1 MPNQFE
7 FLKELPSSSSSTQST
22 DGDQNSL
29 RHMDDFKLP
38 ALASASE
45 QCSLPSTV
53 VHASLVITEADSETK
68 DSDDD
73 DDNDD
78 DDDDDAV
85 DEDQEH
91 HHDTSP
97 VEKNNLLR
105 GRPSACVFVASLCS
119 NMSDDDLC
127 ISVTDHFKKW
137 GDLSTV
143 KVLRDTSNRPYAFV
157 QYNSEAECQ
166 LAIARG
172 HNSLLNGRKLRCEQA
187 KVNRTLFLSSP
198 VLLSEVELKNNL
210 EDFGEFDNIKSSNVN
225 GTANLNRSYNEPSNF
240 WFIKFTYRDDAIRAF
255 ASLTERNFFQV
266 EWAKNIDDNA
276 IRLPIK
282 KVTGSY
288 GFDKFSIFIG
298 QLNPSITEE
307 ELTSRFKLHG
317 EISEFSIIRKPLST
331 FAFITF
337 KNETSAASAVE
348 RENHTMLKNKTIHV
362 QYREVHPPPKV
373 TELSAQVGLS
383 YAPPPINL
391 LKRAGYS
398 KMVNPNFNNYSN
410 SPDNYRASTRNN
422 AVLYN
427 YKKSTDISKKPLK
440 LHSQH
445 YDNKPKPNSSKNM
458 KGKGSY
464 SNERTKSFNVY
475 HGLENGTPKK
485 GDKKQENNEYPDYNA
500 SSPSSYFYYLPP
512 TEYAYDKGSKKYNNT
527 NSGYYNPYFYGYED
541 QENYAYPVYYPEE
554 YQ

>member
-22 DGDQNSL
+22 DGDQDSI
-29 RHMDDFKLP
+29 RHIDDFKP

-45 QCSLPSTV
+45 QSSLPSTV
-53 VHASLVITEADSETK
+53 VHASLVITETNSEAK
-68 DSDDD
+68 ESDDDDDDD

-78 DDDDDAV
+78 VV
-85 DEDQEH
+85 DNDQELLQG
-91 HHDTSP
+91 TPS
-97 VEKNNLLR
+97 VERNTLLR

-119 NMSDDDLC
+119 TMSDDDLC
-127 ISVTDHFKKW
+127 ISVTDHFKTW

-157 QYNSEAECQ
+157 QYNSESECK
-166 LAIARG
+166 LAIAKG
-172 HNSLLNGRKLRCEQA
+172 HNSILNGRKLRCEQA
-187 KVNRTLFLSSP
+187 KVNRTLFVSSP
-198 VLLSEVELKNNL
+198 VLLTEEELKNNL
-210 EDFGEFDNIKSSNVN
+210 LEFGEFDNIKSSNVN
-225 GTANLNRSYNEPSNF
+225 GTANLNRSFNEPSNF

-276 IRLPIK
+276 IRLPMK

-362 QYREVHPPPKV
+362 QYREVHPPPKA

-391 LKRAGYS
+391 LKRAGYA
-398 KMVNPNFNNYSN
+398 KMPNFSN
-410 SPDNYRASTRNN
+410 FSNAPDNYRVSSRNN

-427 YKKSTDISKKPLK
+427 YKKSNDTSKKPLK

-445 YDNKPKPNSSKNM
+445 YDNKPKLNGSKNM
-458 KGKGSY
+458 KSKDSS
-464 SNERTKSFNVY
+464 SNEKTNSFNVY
-475 HGLENGTPKK
+475 NGFENGTPKK

-500 SSPSSYFYYLPP
+500 NSPSSYFYYLPP
-512 TEYAYDKGSKKYNNT
+512 TEYAYDKRNKKYKNT
-527 NSGYYNPYFYGYED
+527 NNGYYNPYFYGYED